1 MECLSMKGREIF
13 KLMKSPLKSGF
24 YCKIHTCVK
33 REHIFLSDSIFSIV
47 IFFSI
52 CLSALYFLNILSEL
66 WEIITFVVC
75 TVYTAHCAH
84 HVHTGHDIVPCRFCP
99 FGYTSCL
106 SWIGLI
112 ASLHIPK
119 VAQGSDKMGR
129 MSENFLNLCF
139 SCLVLG
145 GAGWNHIGKMWRE
158 KAKTKKYHTSREVMK

>member
-33 REHIFLSDSIFSIV
+33 REHIFFVRFNIFNRD
-47 IFFSI
+47 IFQYMFISHIFLKYSLRTMGNYNI
-52 CLSALYFLNILSEL
+52 CSVS
-66 WEIITFVVC
+66 
-75 TVYTAHCAH
+75 VYTAHCAH
-84 HVHTGHDIVPCRFCP
+84 HGHTGHDIVPCRFCP

-145 GAGWNHIGKMWRE
+145 GRVEIITLTLSIEILNLPLFHQIV
-158 KAKTKKYHTSREVMK
+158 TK

>member
-52 CLSALYFLNILSEL
+52 CLSAIYFLNILSEL

-75 TVYTAHCAH
+75 TLHTARIMGILVMILSRA
-84 HVHTGHDIVPCRFCP
+84 VFVPLVTRRV
-99 FGYTSCL
+99 CL
-106 SWIGLI
+106 
-112 ASLHIPK
+112 
-119 VAQGSDKMGR
+119 
-129 MSENFLNLCF
+129 E
-139 SCLVLG
+139 
-145 GAGWNHIGKMWRE
+145 
-158 KAKTKKYHTSREVMK
+158 